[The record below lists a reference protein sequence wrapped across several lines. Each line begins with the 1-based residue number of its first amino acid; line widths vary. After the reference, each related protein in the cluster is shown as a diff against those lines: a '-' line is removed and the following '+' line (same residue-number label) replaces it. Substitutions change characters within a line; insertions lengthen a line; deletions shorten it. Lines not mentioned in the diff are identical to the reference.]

1 MTDKPILL
9 VLTVGGSP
17 NPLASALKAL
27 RPDIVVF
34 LVSSATATSP
44 SSRNQID
51 DGLGGGLKY
60 ADGCPQPDRTSIFEI
75 PPDDPDKAYSLCRA
89 HLAAL
94 ARSHPDHQIIADYTG
109 GTKSMTGA
117 LLMAAFAQ
125 DNVQVQFMVGKR
137 ADLVQIEEGTERPQ
151 LMPSDFVRLERDFSK
166 IGQAVAGYEYS
177 AAFALA
183 DQLKRKIGNLP
194 KSSAVPASF
203 RKSVEQSRDWLSVM
217 ADWDAFRHA
226 KAAKM
231 PRASFEN
238 GTWLA
243 ESLQADGLYQPLLDL
258 ADLASKQPSW
268 TLCADLWLNALRCGS
283 KGRFD
288 DAIARLYRLVEASAQ
303 AQLFELD
310 GVLTSHVPVAHLPR
324 TLLSKINPP
333 SCKTHV
339 QLPLSDTVEHLF
351 SRKGGEAVAAGIRSF
366 IDPTTGQKILPHW
379 LGSRN
384 HSILAHG
391 FKSIQPETW
400 TVARDWVQTNLR
412 PFWQAHEPPQ
422 LPTKLPS
429 F

>member
-60 ADGCPQPDRTSIFEI
+60 ADGCPQPDRTSVFEI

-89 HLAAL
+89 HLTAL
-94 ARSHPDHQIIADYTG
+94 ARSHYDHQIIADYTG

-137 ADLVQIEEGTERPQ
+137 ADLVQIEEGTEQPR

-166 IGQAVAGYEYS
+166 IGQAVAGYDYG

-183 DQLKRKIGNLP
+183 DLLKRQVE
-194 KSSAVPASF
+194 SSKAPPAF
-203 RKSVEQSRDWLSVM
+203 RKTVIASRDWLSVM
-217 ADWDAFRHA
+217 ADWDAFRH
-226 KAAKM
+226 KEAAKLA
-231 PRASFEN
+231 RSSYEN
-238 GTWLA
+238 GSKLGIALEEAGLLA
-243 ESLQADGLYQPLLDL
+243 PLLAL
-258 ADLASKQPSW
+258 ADLSGTQPSW
-268 TLCADLWLNALRCGS
+268 ALCADLWLNA
-283 KGRFD
+283 GRSGQRGRYD
-288 DAIARLYRLVEASAQ
+288 DAIARLYRLVEAAAQ
-303 AQLFELD
+303 AQLWEWHRLPSPVPWAQVPDELRR
-310 GVLTSHVPVAHLPR
+310 GL
-324 TLLSKINPP
+324 NPMTNP
-333 SCKTHV
+333 KTGE
-339 QLPLSDTVEHLF
+339 QTAPLGLERAIQFLAYLDPNDPL
-351 SRKGGEAVAAGIRSF
+351 AAAFQDSTRAK
-366 IDPTTGQKILPHW
+366 PMW
-379 LGSRN
+379 LKKRN
-384 HSILAHG
+384 KSILAHG
-391 FKSIQPETW
+391 FSSVGVQTW
-400 TVARDWVQTNLR
+400 TEARDWVQINLR